1 MKLDNLFT
9 MPLSVA
15 SHSFRRLPLRPSVSR
30 PSPILFWIRSQP
42 KPQKTKNKI
51 PSRRGKKNQAFS
63 NQTGSWPSMCV
74 TCGNFMSPPTTPV
87 AQPILH
93 GGPCHTARVTF
104 ATRIGPAP
112 LAATPCHATEGVS
125 RNTFGR
131 PSAQAAH
138 AATVR
143 ASSAAQHAS
152 KPVQLSRKAAVPSQ
166 SARARAVS
174 RHTDAADSKD
184 FECGFQADARPLGPA
199 H

>member
-1 MKLDNLFT
+1 
-9 MPLSVA
+9 
-15 SHSFRRLPLRPSVSR
+15 
-30 PSPILFWIRSQP
+30 
-42 KPQKTKNKI
+42 
-51 PSRRGKKNQAFS
+51 
-63 NQTGSWPSMCV
+63 
-74 TCGNFMSPPTTPV
+74 MSPPTTPV
-87 AQPILH
+87 AQSTLQS
-93 GGPCHTARVTF
+93 GPCHIARVAF
-104 ATRIGPAP
+104 ATHTSAAP
-112 LAATPCHATEGVS
+112 QAATPCHATEGVS